1 MQKKRIWGAKS
12 PKTNRILVI
21 VEMAITA
28 SIMCMAFMTP
38 FFNSIGL
45 NQQQIALSQ
54 MTCTAV
60 AMILNIPMGWIADR
74 FSRKWANVLGD
85 LICATSLA
93 IYSTV
98 DSFAGIVACEAL
110 FGFACALS
118 QGVDST
124 LLKHFSDKDDPSGK
138 LFKRSFSI
146 ARGLIEVFEICLLL
160 LAGPIGAFDLR
171 LCMALSAIPFF
182 VGAILSLCIGD
193 DSPKLVAKHK
203 NPLRDMGSVT
213 KRCLK
218 NPALRLRI
226 AAFAVGREVTHGIIW
241 VFTPLMILVGVPLSI
256 VTFGWILSSI
266 MAFVGTKLAEKY
278 ASKLSEFQIF
288 VLPFAVLT
296 IAGSIMF
303 FNLNIFTVWLYGCF
317 GLVRGWSGSTLMPM
331 FKEHA
336 KASEQSTIE
345 SIARVCTQIL
355 YIVTTFFINSAA
367 DIETRYAIGVTLLI
381 FVPLAIPIAL
391 KLRRDSQTS

>member
-21 VEMAITA
+21 IEMAITS

-60 AMILNIPMGWIADR
+60 AMLLNIPMGWVADR
-74 FSRKWANVLGD
+74 FSRKWANVTGD
-85 LICATSLA
+85 ILCTISLA
-93 IYSTV
+93 IYATV
-98 DSFAGIVACEAL
+98 NSFAGIIACEAL
-110 FGFACALS
+110 FGLACALS
-118 QGVDST
+118 QGVDSS

-146 ARGLIEVFEICLLL
+146 ARGLVEVFELCLLL
-160 LAGPIGAFDLR
+160 LAGPIAAIDLR
-171 LCMALSAIPFF
+171 LCMALSAVPFL

-218 NPALRLRI
+218 NPSLRLRI

-241 VFTPLMILVGVPLSI
+241 VFTPLMALVGVPLSI
-256 VTFGWILSSI
+256 VTFGWMLSSI
-266 MAFVGTKLAEKY
+266 MAFVGAKLAERY
-278 ASKLSEFQIF
+278 ASKLNEFQIF
-288 VLPFAVLT
+288 ALPFAILT

-303 FNLNIFTVWLYGCF
+303 FNLNIFTIWLYGFF

-331 FKEHA
+331 VKERT

-367 DIETRYAIGVTLLI
+367 DIEKHYSIGVTLLI

-391 KLRRDSQTS
+391 KLRRESQAS